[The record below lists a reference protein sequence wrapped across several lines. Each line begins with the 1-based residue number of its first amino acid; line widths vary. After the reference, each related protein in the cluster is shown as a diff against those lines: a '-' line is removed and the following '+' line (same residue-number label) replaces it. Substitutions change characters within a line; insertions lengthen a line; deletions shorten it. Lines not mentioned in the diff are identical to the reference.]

1 MYHIIKTLQASYIG
15 TQPTVSIYCEMAKRE
30 ISNSFIYNV
39 KPRAHAGTRIIAV
52 VMVPTLTA
60 RFSVK

>member
-15 TQPTVSIYCEMAKRE
+15 TQSTVSIYCEVAR
-30 ISNSFIYNV
+30 SDNNNSFVYNV
-39 KPRAHAGTRIIAV
+39 KPSAHAGAGIITV

-60 RFSVK
+60 RFSV